1 MSKRHFF
8 IFVWADRRCLFNQAI
23 WNKKRLALSLFII
36 SWSIAVESFKDE
48 TGLIFGHYYYE
59 KDFGVHVAGVPV
71 TIGFAWLM
79 VITTSLALIS
89 PQGEK
94 RHAAYP
100 VLASLLAV
108 AMDLVVGEQSKW
120 YPSRQRAYS

>member
-1 MSKRHFF
+1 M
-8 IFVWADRRCLFNQAI
+8 
-23 WNKKRLALSLFII
+23 KKII
-36 SWSIAVESFKDE
+36 
-48 TGLIFGHYYYE
+48 
-59 KDFGVHVAGVPV
+59 GVHVASVPV

-108 AMDLVVGEQSKW
+108 AMDLVVGEQSKMV
-120 YPSRQRAYS
+120 SLSSTRIQLIAETDIGAIQRRQYIFLVFVIIISI

>member
-1 MSKRHFF
+1 M
-8 IFVWADRRCLFNQAI
+8 
-23 WNKKRLALSLFII
+23 FII
-36 SWSIAVESFKDE
+36 SWSIAVESFKAE

-79 VITTSLALIS
+79 VIKTSLALIS

-108 AMDLVVGEQSKW
+108 AMELVVGEQSKW